1 MYEEITKLQSQG
13 RALKYAVIYAAAVGT
28 MLGAAWWGFD
38 AGEHHQARSDIRQVM
53 SWAASAEIPTVQETY
68 PGKLPVAIIRD
79 GYCKPYPAHL
89 PAAFHVEW
97 VSPQYMPCA
106 SQHYVHPTAVS
117 PALAAIIK
125 HTEGKS

>member
-13 RALKYAVIYAAAVGT
+13 RALKYAVIYAAAIGT
-28 MLGAAWWGFD
+28 MIGAALLGFD
-38 AGEHHQARSDIRQVM
+38 SGEHHQARSDLRQIAEWV
-53 SWAASAEIPTVQETY
+53 SSAEIPTVQETY
-68 PGKLPVAIIRD
+68 PGKLPVAIIQD

-117 PALAAIIK
+117 PALAAIEEQTK
-125 HTEGKS
+125 